1 MNDMDIQDLNE
12 LDHSLT
18 LAINGSDSIFWDN
31 VMYTVTN
38 TFSWTIVIAFLLYI
52 IFKNNSPK
60 EALVV
65 IITIAL
71 MIALADRLCSG
82 LVKPGV
88 GRWRP
93 TQDPELMYMIDV
105 VRDYRGGQFGFFSG
119 HSCNTFCMA
128 MFLSLLFRSAKVTW
142 TLFFWAASTTFTRLY
157 LGVHYLGDVTV
168 GFFIG
173 NTIGFLSYHIM
184 NFVKARMNIRRNKF
198 ISMQFTSTSYLKADM
213 DMFLAVVFLN
223 YLLVIIIAMMLGI
236 D

>member
-1 MNDMDIQDLNE
+1 MLMSIQDLNE
-12 LDHSLT
+12 LDHGLT

-38 TFSWTIVIAFLLYI
+38 TFSWTIVIIFLLYI

-65 IITIAL
+65 IITMIL

-82 LVKPGV
+82 FVKPAV

-93 TQDPELMYMIDV
+93 TQDPELMYLIDV
-105 VRDYRGGQFGFFSG
+105 VRGYRGGQFGFFSG

-128 MFLSLLFRSAKVTW
+128 TFLSLLFRNWKVTL
-142 TLFFWAASTTFTRLY
+142 TLFFWAATTTFTRLY
-157 LGVHYLGDVTV
+157 LGVHYLGDVLV
-168 GFFIG
+168 GFVIG
-173 NTIGFLSYHIM
+173 ITIGIVSYYLM
-184 NFVKARMNIRRNKF
+184 NVAKTKMNIRQNKF
-198 ISMQFTSTSYLKADM
+198 ISLQFTSSSYLKSDLNL
-213 DMFLAVVFLN
+213 FLAVVFLN
-223 YLLVIIIAMMLGI
+223 YLFVIVIAMMLGI

>member
-60 EALVV
+60 EAFVV

-93 TQDPELMYMIDV
+93 TQDPELMYMVDV
-105 VRDYRGGQFGFFSG
+105 VRGYRGGSFGFFSG

-128 MFLSLLFRSAKVTW
+128 MFLSLLFRSGKVACA
-142 TLFFWAASTTFTRLY
+142 LFFWAATTTFTRLY

-173 NTIGFLSYHIM
+173 NTIGCVSYYLM
-184 NFVKARMNIRRNKF
+184 NMAKKKMNIVQNKF
-198 ISMQFTSTSYLKADM
+198 ISMQFTSTSYLKSDM

-223 YLLVIIIAMMLGI
+223 YMLVIIIAMILGI